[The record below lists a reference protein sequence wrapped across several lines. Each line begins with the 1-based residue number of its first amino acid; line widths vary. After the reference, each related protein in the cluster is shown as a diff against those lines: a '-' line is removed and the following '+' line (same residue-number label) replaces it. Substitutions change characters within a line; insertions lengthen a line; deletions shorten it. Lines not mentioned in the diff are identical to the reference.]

1 MKIIEFI
8 LKPILDAEFNRGYS
22 AGVSAEKLVKA
33 KLDSEREYDILQ
45 RGKEIGRQELLK
57 EMESDTEEITAE
69 EFDRL
74 AEMEPKPF
82 GFVGT
87 MEKMQLVLEGDA

>member
-1 MKIIEFI
+1 MLIEYLI
-8 LKPILDAEFNRGYS
+8 KPLLDAEYKRGYS

-33 KLDSEREYDILQ
+33 KEDSEREYDILQ
-45 RGKEIGRQELLK
+45 RGKTLGRMELLE
-57 EMESDTEEITAE
+57 EMEKEIEEITAE

-74 AEMEPKPF
+74 AGMEPKPF